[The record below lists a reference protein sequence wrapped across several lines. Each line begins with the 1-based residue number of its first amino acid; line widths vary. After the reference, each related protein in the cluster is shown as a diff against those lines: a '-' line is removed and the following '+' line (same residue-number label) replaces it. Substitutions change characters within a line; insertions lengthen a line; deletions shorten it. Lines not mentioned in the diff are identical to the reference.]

1 MGLFYGR
8 GKSVVIYALGSLTI
22 GLGFFLLAYWW
33 LVGRKKK

>member
-22 GLGFFLLAYWW
+22 GLGFFLLAHWW